1 MEEEKGAGGATG
13 QPSLGKLEC
22 VIEGDPRKLPEL
34 RKELARCLAGAWIG
48 VSSAGLKPVAIRA
61 TFHGSAGERYV
72 FLLTRTALQI
82 YYILVIDE
90 SGRVVYVFDTA
101 ETAWS
106 NITNMLFN
114 LLAEWYNMKGAIK
127 RVEVE
132 FIEMRHSPS
141 P

>member
-1 MEEEKGAGGATG
+1 MEEEKGAGGVAG
-13 QPSLGKLEC
+13 QPAREKREC

-34 RKELARCLAGAWIG
+34 RKKLARCLVGAWIG
-48 VSSAGLKPVAIRA
+48 VSSAGLKPVAIRV

-82 YYILVIDE
+82 YYVLVIDE
-90 SGRVVYVFDTA
+90 SGRVVYVFDTT

-106 NITNMLFN
+106 NITNMLFI
-114 LLAEWYNMKGAIK
+114 LLSEWYNMKGAIR

-132 FIEMRHSPS
+132 FIEM
-141 P
+141 